1 MNNELIIGLKLA
13 GMVVVIVGVA
23 ALLICAARA
32 NDGTC
37 QCDRCR
43 AKADDETPS

>member
-1 MNNELIIGLKLA
+1 MSNELIIGLKLA
-13 GMVVVIVGVA
+13 GVVAVIIGVA
-23 ALLICAARA
+23 VVLICAARA
-32 NDGTC
+32 NGEDC